1 MVHRHTLIFF
11 DTLDGFLGSSS
22 IGGNAA
28 VSESLGRTWKNE
40 KQMQKFIKQLV
51 TMIWFCIRVH
61 VNAGEEYIYA
71 EPMKEVMK

>member
-28 VSESLGRTWKNE
+28 VSESLGRAWKNE
-40 KQMQKFIKQLV
+40 K
-51 TMIWFCIRVH
+51 
-61 VNAGEEYIYA
+61 
-71 EPMKEVMK
+71 